1 MAKTLNFTK
10 MAGAGNDFILADNR
24 SGILKGSLGRFAR
37 RLCDRKR
44 SVGADGLILVERSKK
59 ADVRMRIL
67 NSDGSEAEM
76 CGNGIRCL
84 AKFAADKGITGKRLS
99 VETLAG
105 TILAEVRGKVVK
117 ARMVDPKG
125 LRVNFKIAV
134 GGRKESLS
142 FVNTGVPHAVKLIPS
157 VESCP
162 VKPLGRSIR
171 THRHF
176 APRGTNVDF
185 IAVRSSNAID
195 IRTYER
201 GVEDETLAC
210 GTGSVAGALIASRL
224 KGLRSPVSVHTRGGD
239 VLKIYFSK
247 NGSSFSDV
255 YLEGQVETNFEGRVK
270 L

>member
-1 MAKTLNFTK
+1 MAALSFTK

-24 SGILKGSLGRFAR
+24 TGILKGDLGRFAL

-44 SVGADGLILVERSKK
+44 SIGADGLILVERSKK

-84 AKFAADKGITGKRLS
+84 AKFAADKRITGKQLS
-99 VETLAG
+99 IETLAG
-105 TILAEVRGKVVK
+105 LIRARVRGRIVK
-117 ARMVDPKG
+117 ARMIEPKG
-125 LRVNFKIAV
+125 LRLNFRIPM
-134 GGRKESLS
+134 GGRQETVS
-142 FVNTGVPHAVKLIPS
+142 FINTGVPHTVKVVRSLAQ
-157 VESCP
+157 CP
-162 VKPLGRSIR
+162 VNALGRAIR

-185 IAVRSSNAID
+185 ISFRSGNVID

-210 GTGSVAGALIASRL
+210 GTGSVAAALVASRL
-224 KGLRSPVSVHTRGGD
+224 KGLRSPVLVRTHGGE
-239 VLKIYFSK
+239 VLKIYFSR
-247 NGSSFSDV
+247 NGASFSDV
-255 YLEGQVETNFEGRVK
+255 YLEGAVDTYFEGRVA

>member
-1 MAKTLNFTK
+1 MAKVLNFTK

-24 SGILKGSLGRFAR
+24 SGILKGSIGHFAR

-44 SVGADGLILVERSKK
+44 SIGADGLILVERSKK
-59 ADVRMRIL
+59 AGVRMRIL

-84 AKFAADKGITGKRLS
+84 AKFAADKGITGKKLS

-105 TILAEVRGKVVK
+105 IIHAQVRGKSVK

-125 LRVNFKIAV
+125 LRMNFKLAV
-134 GGRKESLS
+134 GGRKENLS
-142 FVNTGVPHAVKLIPS
+142 FIDTGVPHAVKIVDS
-157 VESCP
+157 VQKCP
-162 VKPLGRSIR
+162 VSALGRSIR

-185 IAVRSSNAID
+185 ISVRSAGAID

-224 KGLRSPVSVHTRGGD
+224 KGLRSPVSVHTHGGD

-247 NGSSFSDV
+247 NGTSFSDV
-255 YLEGQVETNFEGRVK
+255 YLEGSVETNFEGRVG